1 MANNLTS
8 QNTANNF
15 TLQNT
20 ANSKTQLAVDNVT
33 KIESDN
39 HKDDQEILNR
49 WRLVLGKYAAD
60 QISFSGA
67 QGKKGE
73 SGNRQQRAGQ
83 DYADSDAG
91 EEIRYMDMEQALDFL
106 YGREYDEAQ
115 DIRTDKQGGSG
126 NAQLTVPYWL
136 TKIKKLF
143 PKRTVEIMERDAL
156 ERYHMTELLTDP
168 EVLRKLEPNKE
179 LLKTILNL
187 KHMMK
192 GEVLA
197 LAREIVR
204 KVAEEI
210 TRKLEQQ
217 LQKSFFGK
225 INRNTSSPVKSV
237 RNLDMKKTIRMN
249 LKNYDMEQKQ
259 LVLKQVYFNARM
271 KKFNIWHVIIC
282 VDESGSMLDSVI
294 HSAVMAGIFAKMPML
309 DTKLVIFDTNVVD
322 LSGYI
327 SDPVEVLMSIQLGGG
342 TNIAGALSYCEG
354 LIDYPSKTMVVL
366 VSDLY
371 EGGSYQNMYHIS
383 KGIIESGAKLIVLTA
398 LDMEAN
404 PSYDKNAA
412 AQLADMG
419 AFVGAMTPE
428 ELAEFIGK
436 AVS

>member
-1 MANNLTS
+1 MSNNAIDPIMDTVANPEN
-8 QNTANNF
+8 
-15 TLQNT
+15 
-20 ANSKTQLAVDNVT
+20 
-33 KIESDN
+33 KICT
-39 HKDDQEILNR
+39 DDQEILNR

-60 QISFSGA
+60 QISFSREL
-67 QGKKGE
+67 GKKGASE
-73 SGNRQQRAGQ
+73 EHRQRASQGETE
-83 DYADSDAG
+83 DDSSKS
-91 EEIRYMDMEQALDFL
+91 IRYMDMEQALDFL
-106 YGREYDEAQ
+106 YGREYDEEQ
-115 DIRTDKQGGSG
+115 EIRTDKQGGSE
-126 NAQLTVPYWL
+126 NSQLTVPYWL

-156 ERYHMTELLTDP
+156 ERYHITELLTDP

-179 LLKTILNL
+179 LLKTILSL

-192 GEVLA
+192 GEVLT

-217 LQKSFFGK
+217 LQKSFFGR
-225 INRNTSSPVKSV
+225 INRNTSSPIKSV
-237 RNLDMKKTIRMN
+237 RNLDIKKTICRN
-249 LKNYDMEQKQ
+249 LKNYDREQKQ
-259 LVLKQVYFNARM
+259 LVLKQVYFNSRM
-271 KKFNIWHVIIC
+271 KKFNMWHVIIC

-294 HSAVMAGIFAKMPML
+294 HSAVMAGIFAKLPML

-342 TNIAGALSYCEG
+342 TNIARALSYCEG
-354 LIDYPSKTMVVL
+354 LIAYPSKTMVVL

-371 EGGSYQNMYHIS
+371 EGGGYQNMYHIS

-404 PSYDKNAA
+404 PDYDKNAA

>member
-1 MANNLTS
+1 M
-8 QNTANNF
+8 
-15 TLQNT
+15 
-20 ANSKTQLAVDNVT
+20 VD
-33 KIESDN
+33 E
-39 HKDDQEILNR
+39 QEILNR

-60 QISFSGA
+60 QISFSEGDERENL
-67 QGKKGE
+67 KMME
-73 SGNRQQRAGQ
+73 MEDVL
-83 DYADSDAG
+83 DYLYSREYGD
-91 EEIRYMDMEQALDFL
+91 EQEIRKD
-106 YGREYDEAQ
+106 R
-115 DIRTDKQGGSG
+115 RGGSG
-126 NAQLTVPYWL
+126 DSQLTIPHWL
-136 TKIKKLF
+136 TKIKTLF
-143 PKRTVEIMERDAL
+143 PRKTVEIMERHAL
-156 ERYHMTELLTDP
+156 EKYGMTELLTDP

-179 LLKTILNL
+179 LLKTVMQL

-192 GEVLA
+192 GEVLE
-197 LAREIVR
+197 LARQIVQ
-204 KVAEEI
+204 KVAKDL
-210 TRKLEQQ
+210 TKKLEQEIK
-217 LQKSFFGK
+217 KSFSGRL
-225 INRNTSSPVKSV
+225 NRNISSPVKSM
-237 RNLDMKKTIRMN
+237 RNIDMKKTIRRN
-249 LKNYDMEQKQ
+249 LKNYDTETKQ
-259 LVLKQVYFNARM
+259 LMLKQVYFSARM
-271 KKFNIWHVIIC
+271 KKYNQWRVIIC

-294 HSAVMAGIFAKMPML
+294 HSAIMAGIFAHLPML